1 MSDFNWTTIKEG
13 RFMATAAN
21 TRFSA
26 APLPSLSLPLP
37 QQVQIQ
43 KVANGFIVTV
53 GCTML
58 VGKTW
63 EEVSKG
69 LKMYWENPEKAQK
82 EYVK

>member
-13 RFMATAAN
+13 RFMATAAEN
-21 TRFSA
+21 LVFA
-26 APLPSLSLPLP
+26 APLPLP